1 MVDKNVNDMSRSGSA
16 ADFDRRPIND
26 AIRVKVP
33 IKQTKAGAKRPNHG
47 IVAESLE
54 AVNEKR
60 DTVLVMEYLLL
71 VERRTIS
78 A

>member
-1 MVDKNVNDMSRSGSA
+1 M
-16 ADFDRRPIND
+16 
-26 AIRVKVP
+26 P
-33 IKQTKAGAKRPNHG
+33 IKHTKAGAKRPNHG

-54 AVNEKR
+54 AVNQNT
-60 DTVLVMEYLLL
+60 DTVLVTEHLLL